1 MECEQLKNRRVR
13 LGYVAGKPAY
23 VQLVD
28 SYGAQ
33 QFDLLPIVQAGET
46 DTSIALLPETRRIRY
61 YPEKYTRTEG
71 KDGCY
76 YDICIED
83 IANLIYLNDLADV
96 NAPAPATGQTI
107 VYNAETGMYELFSL
121 SGALTN
127 IENTIS
133 ALTQRVA
140 NLEAAV
146 TNINNRLDNQETRIN
161 ELNELCATLN
171 SRLSAIE
178 NAIYNW
184 STDKNTAIPRG
195 TINIT
200 SGGPTSDW
208 IIQSRAKNQNN
219 DLSFE

>member
-1 MECEQLKNRRVR
+1 MECEQLKNRRVK
-13 LGYVAGKPAY
+13 LGYVAGGPTY
-23 VQLVD
+23 IQLVD
-28 SYGAQ
+28 SYGSQ

-71 KDGCY
+71 KDGCF

-121 SGALTN
+121 SGAITN
-127 IENTIS
+127 IENLIN
-133 ALTQRVA
+133 ALDQRVS
-140 NLEAAV
+140 NLEEAV
-146 TNINNRLDNQETRIN
+146 TTINDRLANHETRIN
-161 ELNELCATLN
+161 QLNELYAALN
-171 SRLSAIE
+171 SRLTAIE

-184 STDKNTAIPRG
+184 SGDKNTPIPRG
-195 TINIT
+195 TINVT

-208 IIQSRAKNQNN
+208 IIQSRAKDQDE
-219 DLSFE
+219 DLDFA

>member
-13 LGYVAGKPAY
+13 LGYVAGKPTY
-23 VQLVD
+23 IQLVD

-121 SGALTN
+121 SGAIAN

-140 NLEAAV
+140 SLEAAV
-146 TNINNRLDNQETRIN
+146 NAIYNRLDNHETRIN
-161 ELNELCATLN
+161 ELNELYAALN
-171 SRLSAIE
+171 SRLTAIE

-219 DLSFE
+219 DLNFE

>member
-1 MECEQLKNRRVR
+1 MECEQLKNKRVR
-13 LGYVAGKPAY
+13 LGYVAGEPTY
-23 VQLVD
+23 IQLVD

-121 SGALTN
+121 SGAIAN

-146 TNINNRLDNQETRIN
+146 TNINSRLDNHETRIN
-161 ELNELCATLN
+161 ELNELYATLN

-200 SGGPTSDW
+200 SGGPTSDY
-208 IIQSRAKNQNN
+208 IIQSRAKNQNQ
-219 DLSFE
+219 DLDFQ